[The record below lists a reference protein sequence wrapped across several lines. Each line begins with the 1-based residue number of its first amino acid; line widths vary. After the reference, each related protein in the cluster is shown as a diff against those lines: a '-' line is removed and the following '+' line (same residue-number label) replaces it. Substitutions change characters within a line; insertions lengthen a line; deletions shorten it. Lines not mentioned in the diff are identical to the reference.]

1 MTVRGITSGIRGL
14 KHGTMRPT
22 MVILDDLQ
30 TSETAENPE
39 SVQKLVDIINKDI
52 IPLAGKQRLSILQTA
67 TPIEPDDL
75 VDRLKHDKSWV
86 TTSYPAIMKYPK
98 DIDSDK
104 SLWKHYFEIY
114 DKELATETSHDE
126 SLEFYKKNR
135 KQMDEGAEVFNP
147 SRYTASDGHI
157 SAIQKLLELKH
168 QIGDAAF

>member
-1 MTVRGITSGIRGL
+1 MTVRGVTSGIRGL

-22 MVILDDLQ
+22 MVLLDDLQ

-86 TTSYPAIMKYPK
+86 TTSYPAIMKYPT
-98 DIDSDK
+98 DYDSEQ
-104 SLWKHYFEIY
+104 SLWKKYFELF
-114 DKELATETSHDE
+114 DKELAQETSHKE
-126 SLEFYKKNR
+126 SLEFYKQNR
-135 KQMDEGAEVFNP
+135 AKMDEGSEVFNP

-168 QIGDAAF
+168 